1 MRILARFTEHVPQ
14 FLESYYLEQI
24 SYTGFLHPFLEHVS
38 YIHIHTHTHTLK
50 PVKTIAKL
58 RACHDIH
65 TRRQKYQNIFRRQT
79 QWQKSQNNFWSPV
92 HNRIARKI
100 AHATASQ
107 CCSTKCK
114 RNGWTEMS
122 QILANSLCL
131 PLNAQ
136 VHTDKS
142 RASVRKG
149 PQNMT
154 PLYTPVMQNDS
165 RNVFLSGR

>member
-1 MRILARFTEHVPQ
+1 MFHISWNRIILNRSLSRVSCTRFLSTS
-14 FLESYYLEQI
+14 LT
-24 SYTGFLHPFLEHVS
+24 YT
-38 YIHIHTHTHTLK
+38 YTHIHTHTHTHTHALK

-122 QILANSLCL
+122 QILTNSLCL

-154 PLYTPVMQNDS
+154 PLYTPDMQNNS